1 LGRDKNDGGKESLIL
16 MMEGVS
22 ILLVGMIV
30 IISGTSKK
38 SSRETFKDT
47 LSDEEEFKEA
57 FRIIWEKI
65 VKISASKYRV
75 PSVKSLGGR
84 KGVDIVMSEYTRSRR
99 EGLSDL
105 QAIRELIIEELNKG
119 SEQQQIAEKIKPIL
133 KTAAIGMMNGGLEEY
148 SSSLLVLF
156 HNTEKFVKKAAEM
169 VRKEEFSSKD
179 GGNNIKINKFFD
191 LPIDLL
197 NIVLLGLTNI
207 TIKEVKSFADMPLAK
222 GNNLFGLKSTLN
234 STIMRKNID
243 IIDSFRKWLAMRITS
258 PPGGYKIIKLPA
270 TKTQSY
276 QLSEFSYL
284 LYLINTILNITPVN
298 TNRIAISHSVR
309 LGYRINGEVSIV
321 DTWDYINKAAKG
333 FYVVSYDSLKRVF
346 AVLFNFYS
354 YLNRITKKKKGGA
367 ICYRKILSLIIFWYQ
382 SRKELSI
389 FPVRM
394 LKTEF
399 SFIAYMTGGR
409 LKHTITR
416 AVGILSIRSFLEKS
430 LNLLMNI
437 LTKALLIAREIFL
450 WSLLTKMA
458 CDGQNQKVS
467 FVAGNTLVDGGR
479 IIDEV
484 WSVRDKIGNI
494 VFLKERGFNHIRS
507 RHQGDFGKCFGENI
521 NDKSFFIR
529 IILESIERG
538 YCRKDKNGDFLY

>member
-1 LGRDKNDGGKESLIL
+1 
-16 MMEGVS
+16 
-22 ILLVGMIV
+22 
-30 IISGTSKK
+30 
-38 SSRETFKDT
+38 
-47 LSDEEEFKEA
+47 
-57 FRIIWEKI
+57 
-65 VKISASKYRV
+65 
-75 PSVKSLGGR
+75 
-84 KGVDIVMSEYTRSRR
+84 
-99 EGLSDL
+99 
-105 QAIRELIIEELNKG
+105 
-119 SEQQQIAEKIKPIL
+119 EQQQIAEKINPIL

-169 VRKEEFSSKD
+169 VLQEEFSSKD

-207 TIKEVKSFADMPLAK
+207 TIKEVKSFEDMPLAK
-222 GNNLFGLKSTLN
+222 GNNLFGLKSILN
-234 STIMRKNID
+234 STIIRKNID
-243 IIDSFRKWLAMRITS
+243 IIDPFMKWLSMLTTS
-258 PPGGYKIIKLPA
+258 PPSVDCKIVKLPA
-270 TKTQSY
+270 TKQQSH
-276 QLSEFSYL
+276 QLSAFSYL

-367 ICYRKILSLIIFWYQ
+367 ICYRKILSLIISWYQ

-437 LTKALLIAREIFL
+437 LTKALLIAQEIFL

-458 CDGQNQKVS
+458 CVKKNQKVP
-467 FVAGNTLVDGGR
+467 FVACTSLVDGGR

-494 VFLKERGFNHIRS
+494 VFLKERKFNHILS
-507 RHQGDFGKCFGENI
+507 HHQGDFGKCFGKNI

-538 YCRKDKNGDFLY
+538 YCSKDKNGDFLYSYNYRLTEVNHYRNGVEIKNNRKIRIKTVVREISGQRMAIASYLLNQGRNNKSYSNRRDNTTKKKGDRSKGDGGKSGFEISSVE